1 MTNKVETLAEKM
13 PKDSSGSLN
22 RNDARNIAK
31 ESFFDIINSNEEK
44 LKNSKFNQDILKEIA
59 SVKESISSLPTVGK

>member
-1 MTNKVETLAEKM
+1 M